1 MLRHQANV
9 GHCAHGAG
17 IKVAI
22 GFAEIDDLLVDAGKC
37 GLGNNCFGVFWFAV
51 STPHLAANANHG
63 GHGSIHN
70 HIVGRMQVGNAFGG
84 INHGQIGAV
93 LVASVQVAND
103 FVMQRMGQCF
113 YLLFKINHTVV
124 DIDTQLFKNLSVL
137 FKGFFVENFDSVSK
151 HDGVR
156 DFHHGGF
163 DVQREHH
170 ARFAGVFHLLFVK
183 LAQGFLA
190 HVHAVDDLG
199 SLQRDLGFQDHVF
212 A

>member
-9 GHCAHGAG
+9 GHCAHGAR
-17 IKVAI
+17 IEVAV
-22 GFAEIDDLLVDAGKC
+22 GFAEINDFLVDAGKC
-37 GLGNNCFGVFWFAV
+37 GLRNNCFGVLGFAV

-63 GHGSIHN
+63 GHGGVNDHV
-70 HIVGRMQVGNAFGG
+70 VGRMQVGDAFGG

-93 LVASVQVAND
+93 LVTSVQVAND

-183 LAQGFLA
+183 LAQGLFA
-190 HVHAVDDLG
+190 HVHAVDDLAR
-199 SLQRDLGFQDHVF
+199 LQRDLGFQDHVF